1 MQSRNESRKTSF
13 KFTMPSEDIKMHK
26 SFHVARY
33 IIPYAPHT
41 HQPAILL
48 KVKPLSLGLMATCCK
63 EKSSIKIF
71 WIESKKW
78 SKMVKRIKLIFS
90 W

>member
-1 MQSRNESRKTSF
+1 MQSRNESRNTSF
-13 KFTMPSEDIKMHK
+13 KFTVPSEDIKMHK

-48 KVKPLSLGLMATCCK
+48 KAETVKFGLDGNMLQR
-63 EKSSIKIF
+63 EKF
-71 WIESKKW
+71 NNNFLIESKKW